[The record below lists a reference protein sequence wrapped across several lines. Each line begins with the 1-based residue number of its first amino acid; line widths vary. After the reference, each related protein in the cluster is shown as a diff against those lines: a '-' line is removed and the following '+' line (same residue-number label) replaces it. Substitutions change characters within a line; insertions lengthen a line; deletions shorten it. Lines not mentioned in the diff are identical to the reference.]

1 MISANDEPS
10 RPGRI
15 FALRLGGD
23 GGSQRAPRRD
33 RPTGEDAEPGER
45 CVLVV
50 EDESDA
56 LDSIVELLDGEGYHA
71 VGAHNGQEALDALRS
86 GLHPRLI
93 LLDLKMPVMD
103 GWDFCA
109 VLAADREFAEIP
121 IAIVTASA
129 SLPTLPA
136 RRHDAGF
143 FVKPINF
150 ERLLRTVRQIC
161 G

>member
-1 MISANDEPS
+1 VISGIQEPS

-15 FALRLGGD
+15 LVLRPGG
-23 GGSQRAPRRD
+23 GGESRAPRRD
-33 RPTGEDAEPGER
+33 QPAGEDAAPAER

-56 LDSIVELLDGEGYHA
+56 LDSIVELLEGEGYRA

-109 VLAADREFAEIP
+109 VLAGDRDFAEIP

-129 SLPTLPA
+129 SLPTLPV
-136 RRHDAGF
+136 RRRDAGF

>member
-1 MISANDEPS
+1 MISIEVCS
-10 RPGRI
+10 RPGRVSY
-15 FALRLGGD
+15 LRLGGD
-23 GGSQRAPRRD
+23 GGDRREPGRD
-33 RPTGEDAEPGER
+33 RPPGEGASPAER
-45 CVLVV
+45 SVLVV

-56 LDSIVELLDGEGYHA
+56 LESIVELLESEGYHA
-71 VGAHNGQEALDALRS
+71 VGAHNGQEALDALRA

-109 VLAADREFAEIP
+109 VLAGDRDLAEIP

-136 RRHDAGF
+136 RRRDAGF

-150 ERLLRTVRQIC
+150 DRLLRTVRQIC